1 MRKKLRLLVSLSAL
15 SGFWS
20 LANAQSV
27 GDVVQ
32 GLDSK
37 VYKLVEATDIISNG
51 SFNEAIGEDNIIPGW
66 YTNSDVEE
74 VQMTT
79 KYFGIS
85 STGGAVDDGPY
96 LMAKGNAG
104 SKDVQ
109 SIRTGWKLDA
119 NQSYVMSIW
128 SKKAGDWSKL
138 FLSANAVSTTDEI
151 KQIPNSDSWTQT
163 MIGFTVT
170 EEKPYL
176 VLNCA
181 WLGKIAC
188 FDEAVLWKAEE
199 VANTDL
205 LLKTI
210 AEADLLDE
218 VVKSRIQTELA
229 NANNLKESTDIS
241 AVKEAIDALRQAI
254 DDNSAFD
261 SAVKTLRAEIQK
273 AEKLGVGESDVADIE
288 ATLAD
293 ASTTVA
299 DVNTMLNTLNVL
311 EFNSVKANYPYAT
324 PLGAWTNPIG
334 GGTSKGQHW
343 SGDEN
348 RTYFDKWNGS
358 AATYTMNQTVTL
370 PAGEYVLKAA
380 GRVPSTATLTMY
392 VDELSVSF
400 PANADKGYG
409 IDVDGN
415 ANFSA
420 DGTYANNNAGR
431 GWEWRFIPFTVDET
445 KDVALS
451 AVLSVSGNSWGSISD
466 IELFCKSLVYVEN
479 WKIAKASAETAL
491 ADEEY
496 AVVAGAVRAALQAEI
511 AKEEPTGGEKE
522 YEVATQALKDAE
534 ATFKAALPTYQSYAS
549 QVEIAKA
556 VSADVTEYED
566 LLTSETAT
574 VDELSAALSELN
586 VLQYNAVGENYALD
600 VTALVGDVSE
610 WDGNMVTAKSQHWDG
625 TASSTYW
632 EQSSSQWNSSAW
644 SVYKETKA
652 TLPAGKY
659 VLKFTGRASAG
670 VSAYV
675 SVNDDKV
682 YLHSKGDVGFGV
694 DVEGKANFSADGTYA
709 NNNTGRG
716 WEWRF
721 MPFELTEE
729 GEVAFKIYAEANTT
743 YQWVSITSVGLSR
756 MYSKSEAVEELSSL
770 FVTADGLLQKPMDAD
785 IKTALSSACEKV
797 NDLLMSADE
806 MTVEECNEYIQLLND
821 NIASAQ
827 SSVEYY
833 ESVNYFLAKYST
845 ISESYSAADAYNE
858 KVASIKTGYENGTL
872 EENENIETDIRQ
884 IMQSSVASTI
894 DNGDITG
901 ILVNPSFEEGT
912 SAWSNGWTIDRNTTG
927 NFDYKLDEAAPA
939 DGSKTLNAWADQINY
954 INVHQSVNLP
964 EGVYTLTAKVRTNQT
979 PLVDGTSIKAI
990 VGDNKKE
997 YKSYYMTYNLP
1008 EGVAWNSKEAW
1019 QTLKVTFVVPTEQA
1033 VTIGIYSKGNNSGG
1047 DQAGWFQV
1055 DDFRLYIEN
1064 SYTRST
1070 VAGNYGTLCLPY
1082 AFDVNDCEGIENIY
1096 KVSEMTTEN
1105 AVISSVDAIEAGQP
1119 CIFKANADAIKI
1131 NMSERNVVAEPLV
1144 DAYLVGTFVNIPKL
1158 DHGTY
1163 VLSGQSFYLVNSDVK
1178 ADAFRCYFKPLS
1190 SGIKNF
1196 GFVEDGDG
1204 TVGINGIEND
1214 GDINDAVIYD
1224 LTGRRV
1230 KSPVRGVYIVNGKK
1244 MVVNNLK

>member
-1 MRKKLRLLVSLSAL
+1 MRKKLRLLVSLCAL

-37 VYKLVEATDIISNG
+37 VYKLVDATDIISNG

-218 VVKSRIQTELA
+218 VVKLRIQTELA

-254 DDNSAFD
+254 DENSAFD
-261 SAVKTLRAEIQK
+261 SAVKAIRAEIQK

-288 ATLAD
+288 AALAD
-293 ASTTVA
+293 ASTTVD

-311 EFNSVKANYPYAT
+311 EFNVAKANYPYAT

-334 GGTSKGQHW
+334 GGTTKGEHW
-343 SGDEN
+343 SGDGN

-358 AATYTMNQTVTL
+358 AATYTMSQTVML

-380 GRVPSTATLTMY
+380 GRSNASLTMY
-392 VDELSVSF
+392 VDDLSALF
-400 PANADKGYG
+400 PAKAGTGYG

-420 DGTYANNNAGR
+420 DGTYANGAGR
-431 GWEWRFIPFTVDET
+431 GWEWRFIPFTLDES
-445 KDVALS
+445 KDVAIS
-451 AVLSVSGNSWGSISD
+451 AVLEVNNSWGSISD
-466 IELFCKSLVYVEN
+466 IELFSKSSVYVEN
-479 WKIAKASAETAL
+479 WKIAKVSAETTL

-496 AVVAGAVRAALQAEI
+496 AVVAGAVRAALQAEV
-511 AKEEPTGGEKE
+511 AKEVPTGGEEE
-522 YEVATQALKDAE
+522 YEAATQALKDAE
-534 ATFKAALPTYQSYAS
+534 AAFKAALPTYQSFVS
-549 QVEIAKA
+549 QIEIAKA
-556 VSADVTEYED
+556 ISADVTEYEA

-574 VDELSAALSELN
+574 MDELSVALSELN
-586 VLQYNAVGENYALD
+586 VLQYNAVGENYTLD
-600 VTALVGDVSE
+600 VTNLIGDVSA
-610 WDGNMVTAKSQHWDG
+610 WNGDMVTASGQHWDG
-625 TASSTYW
+625 TGSSTYW

-659 VLKFTGRASAG
+659 VLKFTGRASDG

-675 SVNDDKV
+675 SVNDEKV
-682 YLHSKGDVGFGV
+682 YLPSKGDDGFGV

-709 NNNTGRG
+709 NNNLGRG

-721 MPFELTEE
+721 MPFELADEA
-729 GEVAFKIYAEANTT
+729 EVAFKIYAEANTT
-743 YQWVSITSVGLSR
+743 HQWVSITSVGLSR
-756 MYSKSEAVEELSSL
+756 MFSKSEAVDELSSL
-770 FVTADGLLQKPMDAD
+770 CGISDGLLQKPMDAD
-785 IKTALSSACEKV
+785 IKTELSSACEKV
-797 NDLLMSADE
+797 NDYLLTSADE
-806 MTVEECNEYIQLLND
+806 MTVEKYNEYIQLLND

-827 SSVEYY
+827 SSVKYY
-833 ESVNYFLAKYST
+833 ESVNSFLAKYST
-845 ISESYSAADAYNE
+845 IAESYSAADAYNE

-872 EENENIETDIRQ
+872 EENENIEADIRK

-912 SAWSNGWTIDRNTTG
+912 DANNNGWSTGKETTG
-927 NFDYKLDEAAPA
+927 SWDYKLVEENPA
-939 DGSKTLNAWADQINY
+939 DGNKALNAWANQIRY
-954 INVHQSVNLP
+954 INVSQETMLP
-964 EGVYTLTAKVRTNQT
+964 EGVYTLTAQVRTNVA
-979 PLVDGTSIKAI
+979 PLEEGTSIKAI
-990 VGDNKKE
+990 VGDKK
-997 YKSYYMTYNLP
+997 YNSNYMTYNLP

-1033 VTIGIYSKGNNSGG
+1033 VTIGIYSEGHNWDNN
-1047 DQAGWFQV
+1047 QAGWFQV
-1055 DDFRLYIEN
+1055 DNFRLYVEN

-1096 KVSEMTTEN
+1096 KVSEMTAEN
-1105 AVISSVDAIEAGQP
+1105 AVISSVDAVEAGQP
-1119 CIFKANADAIKI
+1119 CIFKANADEITVK
-1131 NMSERNVVAEPLV
+1131 MPERSVVAEPV
-1144 DAYLVGTFVNIPKL
+1144 ADDYLVGTFNNISKL
-1158 DHGTY
+1158 GEGTY
-1163 VLSGQSFYLVNSDVK
+1163 VLSGDKFYYVDSDVK

-1196 GFVEDGDG
+1196 GFIGDGDG
-1204 TVGINGIEND
+1204 TVGINDIEND
-1214 GDINDAVIYD
+1214 ADIKDAVIYD

-1230 KSPVRGVYIVNGKK
+1230 KSPVKGIYIVNGKK
-1244 MVVNNLK
+1244 MVINNLK

>member
-1 MRKKLRLLVSLSAL
+1 MRKKLRLLVSLCAL

-104 SKDVQ
+104 SKDMQ

-218 VVKSRIQTELA
+218 VVKLRIQTELA

-254 DDNSAFD
+254 DENSAFD
-261 SAVKTLRAEIQK
+261 SAVKAIRAEIQK

-288 ATLAD
+288 AALAD
-293 ASTTVA
+293 ASTTVD

-311 EFNSVKANYPYAT
+311 EFNVAKANYPYAT

-334 GGTSKGQHW
+334 GGTTKGEHW
-343 SGDEN
+343 SGDGN

-358 AATYTMNQTVTL
+358 AATYTMSQTVTL

-380 GRVPSTATLTMY
+380 GRSNASLTMY
-392 VDELSVSF
+392 VDDLSALF
-400 PANADKGYG
+400 PAKAGTGYG

-420 DGTYANNNAGR
+420 DGTYANGAGR

-445 KDVALS
+445 KDVAIS
-451 AVLSVSGNSWGSISD
+451 AVLEVNNSWGSISD
-466 IELFCKSLVYVEN
+466 IELFSKSSVYVEN

-496 AVVAGAVRAALQAEI
+496 AVVAGAVRAALQAEV
-511 AKEEPTGGEKE
+511 AKEVPTGGEEE
-522 YEVATQALKDAE
+522 YEAATQALKDAE
-534 ATFKAALPTYQSYAS
+534 AAFKAALPTYQSFVS
-549 QVEIAKA
+549 QIEIAKA
-556 VSADVTEYED
+556 ISADVTEYEA

-574 VDELSAALSELN
+574 MDELSVALSELN
-586 VLQYNAVGENYALD
+586 VLQYNAVGENYTLD
-600 VTALVGDVSE
+600 VTNLIGDVSA
-610 WDGNMVTAKSQHWDG
+610 WNGDMVTASGQHWDG
-625 TASSTYW
+625 TGSSTYW
-632 EQSSSQWNSSAW
+632 EQTSSQWNSSAW

-659 VLKFTGRASAG
+659 VLKFTGRSSKD

-675 SVNDDKV
+675 SVNDEKI
-682 YLHSKGDVGFGV
+682 YLPCKGDEGYGV

-729 GEVAFKIYAEANTT
+729 AEVAFKIYAEANTT
-743 YQWVSITSVGLSR
+743 RQWVSITSVGLSR

-770 FVTADGLLQKPMDAD
+770 FVTADGLLQKTMDAD

-884 IMQSSVASTI
+884 IMQSSVASTV

-901 ILVNPSFEEGT
+901 ILVNPSFEEGS
-912 SAWSNGWTIDRNTTG
+912 SAWSNGWTTDRGTTG
-927 NFDYKLDEAAPA
+927 NFDYRLDEATPA
-939 DGSKTLNAWADQINY
+939 DGNKTLNAWADQIEH
-954 INVHQSVNLP
+954 INVLQSVNLP
-964 EGVYTLTAKVRTNQT
+964 EGIYTLTAQVRTNVT
-979 PLVDGTSIKAI
+979 PLEEGTSVKAI
-990 VGDNKKE
+990 VGDKE
-997 YKSYYMTYNLP
+997 YNSNYMTYNLP
-1008 EGVAWNSKEAW
+1008 DGVEWNSQEAW
-1019 QTLKVTFVVPTEQA
+1019 QTLKVTFIVPEEQT
-1033 VTIGIYSKGNNSGG
+1033 VTVGIYSKGNNRGS
-1047 DQAGWFQV
+1047 DHAGWFQV
-1055 DDFRLYIEN
+1055 DNFRLYVEN

-1070 VAGNYGTLCLPY
+1070 VTGNYGTICLPY
-1082 AFDVNDCEGIENIY
+1082 AFELNDCEGIENIY

-1158 DHGTY
+1158 VHGTY
-1163 VLSGQSFYLVNSDVK
+1163 VLSGQSFYFVNSDVK

-1214 GDINDAVIYD
+1214 GDIKDAFIYD

-1230 KSPVRGVYIVNGKK
+1230 KSPVKGIYIVNGKK
-1244 MVVNNLK
+1244 MVINNLK

>member
-1 MRKKLRLLVSLSAL
+1 MRKKLRLLVSLCAL

-218 VVKSRIQTELA
+218 VVKLRIQTELA

-254 DDNSAFD
+254 DENSAFD
-261 SAVKTLRAEIQK
+261 SAVKAIRAEIQK

-288 ATLAD
+288 AALAD
-293 ASTTVA
+293 ASTTVD

-311 EFNSVKANYPYAT
+311 EFNVAKANYPYAT

-334 GGTSKGQHW
+334 GGTTKGEHW
-343 SGDEN
+343 SGDGN

-358 AATYTMNQTVTL
+358 AATYTMSQTVTL

-380 GRVPSTATLTMY
+380 GRSNASLTMY
-392 VDELSVSF
+392 VDDLSALF
-400 PANADKGYG
+400 PAKAGTGYG
-409 IDVDGN
+409 IDVDGK

-420 DGTYANNNAGR
+420 DGTYANGAGR

-445 KDVALS
+445 KDVAIS
-451 AVLSVSGNSWGSISD
+451 AVLEVNNSWGSISD
-466 IELFCKSLVYVEN
+466 IELFSKSSVYVEN

-496 AVVAGAVRAALQAEI
+496 AVVAGAVRAALQAEV
-511 AKEEPTGGEKE
+511 AKEVPTGGEEE
-522 YEVATQALKDAE
+522 YEAATQALKDAE
-534 ATFKAALPTYQSYAS
+534 AAFKAALPTYQSFVS
-549 QVEIAKA
+549 QIEIAKA
-556 VSADVTEYED
+556 ISADVTEYEA

-574 VDELSAALSELN
+574 MDELSVALSELN
-586 VLQYNAVGENYALD
+586 VLQYNAVGENYTLD
-600 VTALVGDVSE
+600 VTNLIGDVSA
-610 WDGNMVTAKSQHWDG
+610 WNGDMVTASGQHWDG
-625 TASSTYW
+625 TGSSTYW
-632 EQSSSQWNSSAW
+632 EQTSSQWNSSAW

-659 VLKFTGRASAG
+659 VLKFTGRSSKD

-675 SVNDDKV
+675 SVNDEKV
-682 YLHSKGDVGFGV
+682 YLPSKGDVGYGV

-729 GEVAFKIYAEANTT
+729 AEVAFKIYAEANTT
-743 YQWVSITSVGLSR
+743 RQWVSITSVGLSR

-770 FVTADGLLQKPMDAD
+770 CVTADGLLQKTMDAD

-833 ESVNYFLAKYST
+833 ESVNSFLAKYST
-845 ISESYSAADAYNE
+845 IVESYNATDAYNE

-912 SAWSNGWTIDRNTTG
+912 SAWSNGWTTDRGTTG
-927 NFDYKLDEAAPA
+927 NFDYRLDEATPA
-939 DGSKTLNAWADQINY
+939 DGNKTLNAWADQIEH
-954 INVHQSVNLP
+954 INVLQSVNLP
-964 EGVYTLTAKVRTNQT
+964 EGIYTLTAQVRTNVT
-979 PLVDGTSIKAI
+979 PLEEGTSVKAI
-990 VGDNKKE
+990 VGDKE
-997 YKSYYMTYNLP
+997 YNSNYMTYNLP
-1008 EGVAWNSKEAW
+1008 DGVEWNGQEAW
-1019 QTLKVTFVVPTEQA
+1019 QTLKVTFIVPEEQT
-1033 VTIGIYSKGNNSGG
+1033 VTVGIYSKGNNRGS
-1047 DQAGWFQV
+1047 DHAGWFQV
-1055 DDFRLYIEN
+1055 DNFRLYVEN

-1070 VAGNYGTLCLPY
+1070 VTGNYGTICLPY
-1082 AFDVNDCEGIENIY
+1082 AFELNDCEGIENIY

-1158 DHGTY
+1158 VHGTY
-1163 VLSGQSFYLVNSDVK
+1163 VLSGQSFYFVNSDVK

-1214 GDINDAVIYD
+1214 GDIKDAFIYD

-1230 KSPVRGVYIVNGKK
+1230 KSPVKGIYIVNGKK
-1244 MVVNNLK
+1244 MVINNLK